1 MYPIFDLDENG
12 NWKDSG
18 RKASAWQGS
27 IYFDV
32 DAKEEGCAGYKINVL
47 SLLKSRQMTRD
58 TLFYRDAFSFEIVKD
73 DSQAGF
79 YVRSML
85 STKSG
90 GYTMEQNDTQGGL
103 IGVYEMYTDRSNLY
117 ISYSILYFM

>member
-32 DAKEEGCAGYKINVL
+32 DANEEGCAGYKINVL
-47 SLLKSRQMTRD
+47 SLLKSRQMTREY
-58 TLFYRDAFSFEIVKD
+58 TFFIADAFSFEIIKD
-73 DSQAGF
+73 EH
-79 YVRSML
+79 VRQVFMFVSML
-85 STKSG
+85 QQVRRLHDGAK
-90 GYTMEQNDTQGGL
+90 
-103 IGVYEMYTDRSNLY
+103 
-117 ISYSILYFM
+117 

>member
-1 MYPIFDLDENG
+1 MYPIFDLDENE

-32 DAKEEGCAGYKINVL
+32 DANEEGCAGYKINVL

-85 STKSG
+85 
-90 GYTMEQNDTQGGL
+90 
-103 IGVYEMYTDRSNLY
+103 
-117 ISYSILYFM
+117 

>member
-1 MYPIFDLDENG
+1 MFVCFSHAY
-12 NWKDSG
+12 
-18 RKASAWQGS
+18 
-27 IYFDV
+27 
-32 DAKEEGCAGYKINVL
+32 
-47 SLLKSRQMTRD
+47 TR
-58 TLFYRDAFSFEIVKD
+58 TFSFEIVKD

-103 IGVYEMYTDRSNLY
+103 IGVYEMYTDRSNG
-117 ISYSILYFM
+117 IILLHRVAA